1 MRSSKKRPAKAESLD
16 LKAIFEELEREM
28 PPVKRRSSKRKGPS
42 FAEWKASL
50 VAIRKEVGFDLRNPV
65 GFSEYLLALY
75 GKDPVFHTDDPY
87 HPILNPSFHLEMA
100 SGTHAAR
107 YASVFR
113 AWHEAIAPHGMICA
127 RGLHSLGFLPGDDIP
142 AMVYAGRAMHGRDS
156 EEWGTGTPSDFSSYS
171 MNLPIAVNWFA
182 SNNGR
187 VGKSRLFVTPS
198 LARAAAAADPRA
210 LDTVGVSTEKV
221 APAVR
226 QAILA
231 SECPVVIVV
240 SGRPADMHGWGGD
253 SESGDTMEAEI
264 HVKHCEPRCVQ
275 RFFVASA
282 LHKLG
287 KPVRA
292 DERRYFALDE
302 HMVVTGRKIGFYDAP
317 KLILHPDAPA
327 KGKIVKNLPADWTW
341 YEVAVKS

>member
-1 MRSSKKRPAKAESLD
+1 MARSS
-16 LKAIFEELEREM
+16 
-28 PPVKRRSSKRKGPS
+28 KRRSSKRERPS
-42 FAEWKASL
+42 FSEWKASL
-50 VAIRKEVGFDLRNPV
+50 VAIRESVGFDLREPV

-87 HPILNPSFHLEMA
+87 HPILSPTHHLEMA
-100 SGTHAAR
+100 PGGQKTK
-107 YASVFR
+107 YATLFK
-113 AWHEAIAPHGMICA
+113 AWCEALAPHGMVCA
-127 RGLHSLGFLPGDDIP
+127 RGLHSLGFLPGDDVP
-142 AMVYAGRAMHGRDS
+142 AMVYANRARHGRDPETWS
-156 EEWGTGTPSDFSSYS
+156 ETSDFSSYS

-182 SNNGR
+182 ARRGR
-187 VGKSRLFVTPS
+187 IGEPGSIWDVSPL
-198 LARAAAAADPRA
+198 LARAAAVIDPRV
-210 LDTVGVSTEKV
+210 LEVVGTRTAKLTKT
-221 APAVR
+221 AKLPTAVR
-226 QAILA
+226 NAIHA

-240 SGRPADMHGWGGD
+240 DGKPADMHGWGGD

-264 HVKHCEPRCVQ
+264 HMRHCEPKCVQ

-327 KGKIVKNLPADWTW
+327 KGKLVKNLSPDWTW
-341 YEVAVKS
+341 YEVAV